1 MDQPGVEIRPIVQLT
16 GTSEFNEVF
25 FDDAVTDAAN
35 VVGEPGDGW
44 RVAMGLLAFERGV
57 STLGQQI
64 GFSREFAAVLELAR
78 SNGCFERH
86 RSDLVD
92 SWAALQ
98 VLKHQA
104 LRTLSSDATT
114 STGVEANVNKLLWA
128 PWHKQL
134 GELAMRVGGRS
145 AMVTGAE
152 LSPLQNLFLF
162 TRSDTIYGG
171 SSEIQRNVIAER
183 LWKLPRDSWTTS

>member
-1 MDQPGVEIRPIVQLT
+1 
-16 GTSEFNEVF
+16 
-25 FDDAVTDAAN
+25 
-35 VVGEPGDGW
+35 
-44 RVAMGLLAFERGV
+44 
-57 STLGQQI
+57 
-64 GFSREFAAVLELAR
+64 VLELAR
-78 SNGCFERH
+78 TNGSYDAHEA
-86 RSDLVD
+86 DLIEM
-92 SWAALQ
+92 WASLQ

-104 LRTLSSDATT
+104 LRTLASDQAT

-134 GELAMRVGGRS
+134 GELAMKVAGPAG
-145 AMVTGAE
+145 MLTDGE

-183 LWKLPRDSWTTS
+183 LWKLPRDTWIST